1 MTKII
6 TLEQLINTPFDNILE
21 MYRQGYRLNEMTEV
35 LIYPKIDDVL
45 PHSRSGYNF
54 ASE

>member
-6 TLEQLINTPFDNILE
+6 TLKQLINTSFEEVLNL
-21 MYRQGYRLNEMTEV
+21 YRQGYRLSEKTDIS
-35 LIYPKIDDVL
+35 IYPKIDDVV

-54 ASE
+54 ASK